1 MSESCTERRAALI
14 AALISIPA
22 AVLIAM
28 AVHYFVAAPQPSPPP
43 RPAAPVMP
51 FGGKRMA
58 PPSGMQAE
66 QEDVTPVYEKRV
78 QLADMILK
86 YGQQQVKAGKLAE
99 TDLIPLEV
107 NCRLAEGA
115 LYRHVNKIRTRG
127 VSLSD
132 TAVKYDGAVRLVKNL
147 KKRYETGKETL
158 ISVCRKTD
166 TMLELEIQL
175 KSNRNFNNEVWQKS
189 YDAYR
194 KAPNAQNYQSMIEAE
209 REFPSY
215 RRF

>member
-209 REFPSY
+209 REFPSF

>member
-115 LYRHVNKIRTRG
+115 LC
-127 VSLSD
+127 LSPS
-132 TAVKYDGAVRLVKNL
+132 AR
-147 KKRYETGKETL
+147 
-158 ISVCRKTD
+158 VCR
-166 TMLELEIQL
+166 LL
-175 KSNRNFNNEVWQKS
+175 
-189 YDAYR
+189 
-194 KAPNAQNYQSMIEAE
+194 
-209 REFPSY
+209 
-215 RRF
+215 

>member
-1 MSESCTERRAALI
+1 MNGSCTERRAALI

-28 AVHYFVAAPQPSPPP
+28 AVHHFVAAPQPVPPP
-43 RPAAPVMP
+43 RPAAAPGMP
-51 FGGKRMA
+51 GGKRMA

-78 QLADMILK
+78 QLAETILK
-86 YGQQQVKAGKLAE
+86 YGQQQAKAGKLAE

-115 LYRHVNKIRTRG
+115 LFRHVNKIRTRG

-132 TAVKYDGAVRLVKNL
+132 TAVKYDGSVRLVKNL
-147 KKRYETGKETL
+147 KKRYEAGKESL

-175 KSNRNFNNEVWQKS
+175 KSNRNFNNEAWQKS

-209 REFPSY
+209 REFPSF